1 MVEEPGS
8 ETVTQAWTAA
18 DSVLAARLVYPEARA
33 GLAAAQRSG
42 RLTKRLYRG
51 RKAALDELWQ
61 EFDVVEITSA
71 LAQTAGDLAERFGLR
86 GYDAVHLAAA
96 LHIQPDA
103 IASADADLL
112 RAASIHN
119 LGIIDAR
126 S

>member
-1 MVEEPGS
+1 VVAEPGS
-8 ETVTQAWTAA
+8 QAATQAWTAA
-18 DSVLAARLVYPEARA
+18 DSVLAARLLYPEARA
-33 GLAAAQRSG
+33 VLAAAQRSG
-42 RLTKRLYRG
+42 RVARGLYRG
-51 RKAALDELWQ
+51 RKAALDELWR
-61 EFDVVEITSA
+61 EFDVVEITPA
-71 LAQTAGDLAERFGLR
+71 LAQSAGDLAEQFGLR

-96 LHIQPDA
+96 LHVQPDA